1 MKFLNNGYLNG
12 LYAVLL
18 AAVSVFT
25 GEIVTFIML
34 GFVFM
39 ALLNINST
47 LQKILKKMDSKPDD
61 PASDKQTL

>member
-1 MKFLNNGYLNG
+1 VFKLNFFKNGYLNG
-12 LYAVLL
+12 LYAVFL

-25 GEIVTFIML
+25 GEIITFIML

-47 LQKILKKMDSKPDD
+47 LHKILEKK
-61 PASDKQTL
+61 DKE